1 MNKGLGTASIKRE
14 GQAMLDMCS
23 TQCEGVYLMKEIERL
38 KGANRA
44 FAEQITN
51 DYKEI
56 RRLREALADIA
67 NIVNP
72 YEEGD
77 TMQEI
82 ARSALQQMQPSHA
95 QMSDDKGQ
103 Q

>member
-1 MNKGLGTASIKRE
+1 MELLQRLRDPFKVTPQDATE
-14 GQAMLDMCS
+14 AAD
-23 TQCEGVYLMKEIERL
+23 EIERL
-38 KGANRA
+38 KGASRA
-44 FAEQITN
+44 FAEQVTN

-56 RRLREALADIA
+56 KRLREALADIA